1 MMREGGGGGGDAIIH
16 LERREDGGGTLK
28 GILMEYN
35 LIPVVVVDRGEGGF
49 VLVCALMR
57 SSVKY
62 QQNANTIISKKR
74 KCIFVFNS
82 F

>member
-1 MMREGGGGGGDAIIH
+1 MREGGGGGGDAIIH

-49 VLVCALMR
+49 VLAAQSTVVRPWSIMTA
-57 SSVKY
+57 
-62 QQNANTIISKKR
+62 TDG
-74 KCIFVFNS
+74 
-82 F
+82 